1 MSSVERRWIVKP
13 EQAGRADRVVAQM
26 TQRSRAEVRG
36 MFDHACVMLNEVR
49 CLEPGQPIAAGDT
62 LAVRFDPK
70 TRYHEKPK
78 PRTDGS
84 FGVVFEDEHLIVVEK
99 AAKVLTVPTERSKD
113 KTLVDAVSRHLSR
126 RGRPVRALVVHRLDR
141 GVSGLLVMAK
151 ASVVAGRLQT
161 EIRARRVEREYVAI
175 VSGIVRPPEGTF
187 DTILTTDD
195 SLNRKSRRRDDD
207 DDESGGGEPGQR
219 AITHYRTQHVSKDAT
234 VVRVN
239 LETGRRHQI
248 RVHFADAGHPVLG
261 DRRYRHDL
269 SFHPWWV
276 PGRLAL
282 HAARL
287 AFTHPMTHEKLRFES
302 PLPRE
307 FERFLQAKPPRRTRL
322 K

>member
-1 MSSVERRWIVKP
+1 MPLVERRWIVKP
-13 EQAGRADRVVAQM
+13 EQAGRADRLVAQM

-36 MFDHACVMLNEVR
+36 MFDHACVMLNDER
-49 CLEPGQPIAAGDT
+49 CPEPGQSLVAGDA

-78 PRTDGS
+78 PKTDGS

-99 AAKVLTVPTERSKD
+99 AARVLTVPTERSRD
-113 KTLVDAVSRHLSR
+113 KTLVDAVSRYLGR
-126 RGRPVRALVVHRLDR
+126 RGRSTRALVVHRLDR

-151 ASVVAGRLQT
+151 ASVVASRLQT
-161 EIRARRVEREYVAI
+161 GIRARRVEREYVAV
-175 VSGIVRPPEGTF
+175 VSGVVDPAEGTF

-195 SLNRKSRRRDDD
+195 SLNRKSLRRDDD
-207 DDESGGGEPGQR
+207 DDGDAGEPGQR
-219 AITHYRTQHVSKDAT
+219 AVTHYRTQHVSKDAT

-248 RVHFADAGHPVLG
+248 RVHFAEDGHPILG
-261 DRRYRHDL
+261 DRRYRDDL
-269 SFHPWWV
+269 SFHPWWA

-287 AFTHPMTHEKLRFES
+287 AFTHPMTQEKLRFES

-307 FERFLQAKPPRRTRL
+307 FERFLQAKPARRTPLR
-322 K
+322 